1 MKISPFIQNLKPYV
15 AGKSIE
21 EVQRQYGLKEIVK
34 LASNE
39 NALGPNPKVLE
50 AAKKALSEI
59 HRYPD
64 ASYITSKK
72 IIADHFSSTT
82 CKVQPNNIALGN
94 GSNELIDLLIRVFC
108 EPNQDEILISQASF
122 IAYKVCAH
130 VNRVNVTEV
139 PIKKNLSVDIEA
151 MANALTDKHKII
163 FLPNPNNPT
172 GMYTSKK
179 ELEPL
184 LSKIRGRGDIL
195 LVIDE
200 AYNEFVRASDY
211 PNSQGLFKE
220 FKNVVVLRTFAKV
233 HGIAGLRLGFM
244 MADPHIVDLLE
255 RIRLPFNVSNVT
267 ASTIDVALNDS
278 EYIKRSQE
286 VVWQGLE
293 YFESELQKMGLEYC
307 PSQGNFIFF
316 DLKADSS
323 LIFEELLKRGVILR
337 PVKNY
342 GFPTHMRMSVG
353 TMAENKKAIEAL
365 KEVLR
370 K

>member
-21 EVQRQYGLKEIVK
+21 EVQREYGLKEIVK

-39 NALGPNPKVLE
+39 NALGPNPKVVE
-50 AAKKALSEI
+50 VAKKMLNEI

-64 ASYITSKK
+64 ASYNEAKK
-72 IIADHFSSTT
+72 SIASHF
-82 CKVQPNNIALGN
+82 KIQPHNIALGN
-94 GSNELIDLLIRVFC
+94 GSNELIDMLIRVFC

-122 IAYKVCAH
+122 VAYKVCAH
-130 VNRVNVTEV
+130 VNRINVTEV
-139 PIKKNLSVDIEA
+139 PLKSNYQIDIPA
-151 MANALTDKHKII
+151 VADAITDKHKII

-172 GMYTSKK
+172 GMYVSQK

-184 LSKIRGRGDIL
+184 LTKIRGRGDIL

-200 AYNEFVRASDY
+200 AYNEFVRAKDY
-211 PNSQGLFKE
+211 PNALNLFKE

-233 HGIAGLRLGFM
+233 HGLAGLRVGFM
-244 MADPHIVDLLE
+244 MADPHIVDLVE
-255 RIRLPFNVSNVT
+255 RIRLPFNVSTIT
-267 ASTIDVALNDS
+267 AATIDVALNDTD
-278 EYIKRSQE
+278 YIKKSQE
-286 VVWQGLE
+286 LVWEGLE
-293 YFESELQKMGLEYC
+293 YFESELKKMGLEYC

-316 DLKADSS
+316 DLKHDSS
-323 LIFEELLKRGVILR
+323 LIFEELLKKGVILR

-353 TMAENKKAIEAL
+353 TMAENKKAIESL
-365 KEVLR
+365 KVVLS
-370 K
+370 

>member
-1 MKISPFIQNLKPYV
+1 MKVSPFIQNLKPYI

-21 EVQRQYGLKEIVK
+21 EVQREYGLTEIVK

-39 NALGPNPKVLE
+39 NALGPNPKVIE
-50 AAKKALSEI
+50 AAKKALDDI

-64 ASYITSKK
+64 ASYITAKK
-72 IIADHFSSTT
+72 IIASHF
-82 CKVQPNNIALGN
+82 KVNTNNISLGN
-94 GSNELIDLLIRVFC
+94 GSNELIDSLIRVFC
-108 EPNQDEILISQASF
+108 EPNQDSILISQGAF
-122 IAYKVCAH
+122 VAYKVCAH
-130 VNRVNVTEV
+130 VNRVHVTEV
-139 PIKKNLSVDIEA
+139 PMKTNFQVDIEGLC
-151 MANALTDKHKII
+151 NALTDKHKII

-172 GMYTSKK
+172 GMYISKK
-179 ELEPL
+179 EIEPL
-184 LSKIRGRGDIL
+184 INKIRGRGDVL

-200 AYNEFVRASDY
+200 AYNEFVRAKDY
-211 PNSQGLFKE
+211 PDSQSLFKD

-233 HGIAGLRLGFM
+233 HGLAGLRLGFM

-267 ASTIDVALNDS
+267 ASTIDVALNDRD
-278 EYIKRSQE
+278 YIKRSQE

-316 DLKADSS
+316 DLKRDSS
-323 LIFEELLKRGVILR
+323 LIFEALLKKGVILR

-342 GFPTHMRMSVG
+342 GFSTHMRMSVG
-353 TMAENKKAIEAL
+353 TMAENKKAIETL
-365 KEVLR
+365 KQVLGNT
-370 K
+370 

>member
-39 NALGPNPKVLE
+39 NALGPNPKIIE
-50 AAKKALSEI
+50 AIKKMLPEI

-64 ASYITSKK
+64 ASYSEPKK
-72 IIADHFSSTT
+72 TVANHF
-82 CKVQPNNIALGN
+82 KVNPNNIVLGN
-94 GSNELIDLLIRVFC
+94 GSNELIDMLIRVFC

-122 IAYKVCAH
+122 VAYKVCAH
-130 VNRVNVTEV
+130 VNRISVTEV
-139 PIKKNLSVDIEA
+139 PMKKNFQMDIEA
-151 MANALTDKHKII
+151 MANAITDKHKIV

-172 GMYTSKK
+172 GMYVSKK

-184 LSKIRGRGDIL
+184 LNKIKGRGDVL

-211 PNSQGLFKE
+211 PNALSLFRE

-233 HGIAGLRLGFM
+233 HGLAGLRLGFM
-244 MADPHIVDLLE
+244 LADPHIVDLLE

-267 ASTIDVALNDS
+267 ASTIDVALNDE

-286 VVWQGLE
+286 LVWQGLE
-293 YFESELQKMGLEYC
+293 YFESELKKLGLEYC

-316 DLKADSS
+316 DLKRDSS

-353 TMAENKKAIEAL
+353 TMAENKKAIETL
-365 KEVLR
+365 KEVL

>member
-1 MKISPFIQNLKPYV
+1 MKVSPFIQNLKPYV

-50 AAKKALSEI
+50 AAKNALKDI

-64 ASYITSKK
+64 ASYISSKK
-72 IIADHFSSTT
+72 IIADHLHVSSS
-82 CKVQPNNIALGN
+82 NIALGN
-94 GSNELIDLLIRVFC
+94 GSNELIDILIRVFC

-130 VNRVNVTEV
+130 VNRINVTEV
-139 PIKKNLSVDIEA
+139 PMKKNFQIDIEA
-151 MANALTDKHKII
+151 LANSITDKHKII

-172 GMYTSKK
+172 GMYLSKK
-179 ELEPL
+179 EMEPL

-200 AYNEFVRASDY
+200 AYNEFVRAKDY
-211 PNSQGLFKE
+211 PDALSLFKE
-220 FKNVVVLRTFAKV
+220 FKNIVVLRTLAKV
-233 HGIAGLRLGFM
+233 HGLAGLRIGYM
-244 MADPHIVDLLE
+244 VADPHLIDLTE

-267 ASTIDVALNDS
+267 AATVDVALGDR
-278 EYIKRSQE
+278 EYIQKSQE
-286 VVWQGLE
+286 LVWQGLE
-293 YFESELQKMGLEYC
+293 YFESELKKMGLEYC

-323 LIFEELLKRGVILR
+323 LIFEELLKKGVILR

-353 TMAENKKAIEAL
+353 TMAENKKAIECL
-365 KEVLR
+365 KDVLGTTR
-370 K
+370 

>member
-21 EVQRQYGLKEIVK
+21 EVQRDYGLKEIVK

-39 NALGPNPKVLE
+39 NALGPNPKVIE
-50 AAKKALSEI
+50 AAKNALSEI

-72 IIADHFSSTT
+72 IIANHF
-82 CKVQPNNIALGN
+82 KLQPNNIAMGN
-94 GSNELIDLLIRVFC
+94 GSNELIDMLIRVFC

-122 IAYKVCAH
+122 VAYKVCAH

-139 PIKKNLSVDIEA
+139 PMKKNFQMDIEA
-151 MANALTDKHKII
+151 MANALSDKHKIV

-172 GMYTSKK
+172 GMYISKK
-179 ELEPL
+179 EMEPL
-184 LSKIRGRGDIL
+184 LNKIKVRGDVL

-211 PNSQGLFKE
+211 PNSLSLFKE

-233 HGIAGLRLGFM
+233 HGLAGLRLGFM

-267 ASTIDVALNDS
+267 ASTIDVALNDPD
-278 EYIKRSQE
+278 YVKRSQE
-286 VVWQGLE
+286 VVWEGLE
-293 YFESELQKMGLEYC
+293 YFESELKKMGLEYC

-316 DLKADSS
+316 DLGRDSS

-342 GFPTHMRMSVG
+342 GFPNHMRMSVG
-353 TMAENKKAIEAL
+353 TMAENKKAISAL
-365 KEVLR
+365 KEVLG
-370 K
+370 

>member
-21 EVQRQYGLKEIVK
+21 AVQREYGLKEIVK

-39 NALGPNPKVLE
+39 NALGPNPKILE
-50 AAKKALSEI
+50 VAKKALSEI

-64 ASYITSKK
+64 ASYIDAKK
-72 IIADHFSSTT
+72 TIAQHF
-82 CKVQPNNIALGN
+82 KIQPNNVTLGN
-94 GSNELIDLLIRVFC
+94 GSNELIDMLIRVFC

-139 PIKKNLSVDIEA
+139 PVKPNFQMDIQA
-151 MANALTDKHKII
+151 MANALTEKHKII

-172 GMYTSKK
+172 GMYISKK

-184 LSKIRGRGDIL
+184 LNKVKGRGDVL

-200 AYNEFVRASDY
+200 AYNEFVRAEDY
-211 PNSQGLFKE
+211 PNAQNLFKE
-220 FKNVVVLRTFAKV
+220 FKNIVVLRTFAKV

-255 RIRLPFNVSNVT
+255 RIRLPFNVSNVA
-267 ASTIDVALNDS
+267 ASIIDVALNDS
-278 EYIKRSQE
+278 EYVKKSQSI
-286 VVWQGLE
+286 VWEGLE
-293 YFESELQKMGLEYC
+293 YFESELKKMGLDYC

-323 LIFEELLKRGVILR
+323 FIFEELLKKGVILR

-353 TMAENKKAIEAL
+353 TMAENKKAIESL
-365 KEVLR
+365 KSVL
-370 K
+370 KK

>member
-21 EVQRQYGLKEIVK
+21 EVQREYGLKEIVK

-39 NALGPNPKVLE
+39 NALGPNPKILE
-50 AAKKALSEI
+50 VAKKTLSEI

-64 ASYITSKK
+64 ASYTKAKQTLAS
-72 IIADHFSSTT
+72 HF
-82 CKVQPNNIALGN
+82 KVQPNNISLGN
-94 GSNELIDLLIRVFC
+94 GSNELIDMLIRVFC

-130 VNRVNVTEV
+130 VNRVSVTEV
-139 PIKKNLSVDIEA
+139 PMKPNFQMDIEA
-151 MANALTDKHKII
+151 MAKALTDKHKII

-172 GMYTSKK
+172 GMYVSKK
-179 ELEPL
+179 ELEPI
-184 LSKIRGRGDIL
+184 LSKIRGRGDVL

-211 PNSQGLFKE
+211 PDALSLFRE
-220 FKNVVVLRTFAKV
+220 FKNIVVLRTFAKV
-233 HGIAGLRLGFM
+233 HGLAGLRLGFM
-244 MADPHIVDLLE
+244 MADPHIVDFVE
-255 RIRLPFNVSNVT
+255 RIRLPFNVSNIT
-267 ASTIDVALNDS
+267 ASIIDVALNDS
-278 EYIKRSQE
+278 EYVKKSQE
-286 VVWQGLE
+286 LVWQGLE
-293 YFESELQKMGLEYC
+293 YFESELKKMGLEYC

-316 DLKADSS
+316 DLKRDSS
-323 LIFEELLKRGVILR
+323 LIFEELLKKGVILR

-353 TMAENKKAIEAL
+353 TMEENKKAIESL
-365 KEVLR
+365 KSVLS
-370 K
+370 

>member
-39 NALGPNPKVLE
+39 NALGPNPKVIE
-50 AAKKALSEI
+50 AAKKSLSEI

-72 IIADHFSSTT
+72 IIADHL
-82 CKVQPNNIALGN
+82 KVQASNISLGN
-94 GSNELIDLLIRVFC
+94 GSNELIDMLIRVFC
-108 EPNQDEILISQASF
+108 EPNRDEILISQASF
-122 IAYKVCAH
+122 VAYKVCAH

-139 PIKKNLSVDIEA
+139 PVKKDFAIDIQA
-151 MANALTDKHKII
+151 MANALTEKHKII

-179 ELEPL
+179 DLEPL
-184 LSKIRGRGDIL
+184 LNKIKGRGDVL

-200 AYNEFVRASDY
+200 AYNEFVKASDY
-211 PNSQGLFKE
+211 ANSLGLFKE

-233 HGIAGLRLGFM
+233 HGLAGLRLGYM
-244 MADPHIVDLLE
+244 VADPHIVDLLE

-267 ASTIDVALNDS
+267 ASTIDVALNDLD
-278 EYIKRSQE
+278 YVKRSQE
-286 VVWQGLE
+286 LVWQGLE
-293 YFESELQKMGLEYC
+293 YFESELKKMGLEYC

-323 LIFEELLKRGVILR
+323 LIFDELLKRGVILR

-342 GFPTHMRMSVG
+342 GFPNHMRMTVG

-365 KEVLR
+365 KEIL

>member
-21 EVQRQYGLKEIVK
+21 EVQREYGLKEIVK

-50 AAKKALSEI
+50 AAKKALTDI

-72 IIADHFSSTT
+72 IIATHF
-82 CKVQPNNIALGN
+82 KVQPNNISLGN
-94 GSNELIDLLIRVFC
+94 GSNELIDMLIRVFC

-122 IAYKVCAH
+122 IAYKICAH

-139 PIKKNLSVDIEA
+139 PIKKNFQVDIEA
-151 MANALTDKHKII
+151 IANALTDKHKII

-172 GMYTSKK
+172 GMYVSRK
-179 ELEPL
+179 ELDPL
-184 LSKIRGRGDIL
+184 LNKVRGRGDVL

-200 AYNEFVRASDY
+200 AYNEFVRAADY
-211 PNSQGLFKE
+211 PNSQSLFKE

-233 HGIAGLRLGFM
+233 HGLAGLRLGFM

-255 RIRLPFNVSNVT
+255 RIRLPFNVSNIT

-278 EYIKRSQE
+278 DYIKKSQE

-293 YFESELQKMGLEYC
+293 YFESELKNMGLEYC

-353 TMAENKKAIEAL
+353 TMAENKKAIESL
-365 KEVLR
+365 KAVLNSI
-370 K
+370 

>member
-1 MKISPFIQNLKPYV
+1 MKVSSFIQNLKPYV

-21 EVQRQYGLKEIVK
+21 EVQREYGLKEIVK

-39 NALGPNPKVLE
+39 NALGPNPHVLE

-64 ASYITSKK
+64 ASYITAKK
-72 IIADHFSSTT
+72 IIASHFNSSHLNLS
-82 CKVQPNNIALGN
+82 PNNISIGN
-94 GSNELIDLLIRVFC
+94 GSNELIDMLIRVFC

-139 PIKKNLSVDIEA
+139 PLKKNFQMDIEA

-172 GMYTSKK
+172 GMYVSKK
-179 ELEPL
+179 EMEPL
-184 LSKIRGRGDIL
+184 LNKIKVRGDVL

-200 AYNEFVRASDY
+200 AYNEFVRATDY
-211 PNSQGLFKE
+211 PNSQNLFKE

-233 HGIAGLRLGFM
+233 HGLAGLRVGFM
-244 MADPHIVDLLE
+244 MADPHIVDLIE

-267 ASTIDVALNDS
+267 ASTIDVALNDKD
-278 EYIKRSQE
+278 YIQRSQE

-293 YFESELQKMGLEYC
+293 YFESELKKMGLEFC

-316 DLKADSS
+316 DLKQDSS

-353 TMAENKKAIEAL
+353 TMAENKKAIETL
-365 KEVLR
+365 KAIL
-370 K
+370 

>member
-21 EVQRQYGLKEIVK
+21 EVQKMYGLKEIVK

-50 AAKKALSEI
+50 AAKNALSEI

-64 ASYITSKK
+64 ASYARSKK
-72 IIADHFSSTT
+72 VIADHF
-82 CKVQPNNIALGN
+82 KVQPNNISLGN

-139 PIKKNLSVDIEA
+139 PVKKDFSIDIEA
-151 MANALTDKHKII
+151 VANALTDKHKII

-172 GMYTSKK
+172 GMYTTRK

-184 LSKIRGRGDIL
+184 LNKIKVRGDVL

-211 PNSQGLFKE
+211 PNSQTLFKE

-267 ASTIDVALNDS
+267 ASTIDVALNDAD
-278 EYIKRSQE
+278 YVKRSQE

-293 YFESELQKMGLEYC
+293 YFESELKKMGLEYC

-323 LIFEELLKRGVILR
+323 LIFDELLKRGVILR

-342 GFPTHMRMSVG
+342 GFPNHMRMTVG

>member
-21 EVQRQYGLKEIVK
+21 EVQREYGLKEIVK

-50 AAKKALSEI
+50 AARKALTDI

-72 IIADHFSSTT
+72 IIATHF
-82 CKVQPNNIALGN
+82 KVQPNNISLGN
-94 GSNELIDLLIRVFC
+94 GSNELIDMLIRVFC

-139 PIKKNLSVDIEA
+139 PIKKNFQMDIEA

-172 GMYTSKK
+172 GMYISRK

-184 LSKIRGRGDIL
+184 LNKVRGRGDVL

-200 AYNEFVRASDY
+200 AYNEFVRAADY
-211 PNSQGLFKE
+211 PNSQSLFKE

-233 HGIAGLRLGFM
+233 HGLAGLRLGFM

-255 RIRLPFNVSNVT
+255 RIRLPFNVSNIT

-278 EYIKRSQE
+278 DYIKKSQE

-293 YFESELQKMGLEYC
+293 YFESELKNMGLEYC

-353 TMAENKKAIEAL
+353 TMAENKKAIESL
-365 KEVLR
+365 KEVL
-370 K
+370 KNI